1 MTDGPPPLDDFVGE
15 WLSREELVHLHSLR
29 NQWGQAHVNGDL
41 SSISWLAIPPYS
53 GGYHT
58 GVLRLD
64 GRVLA
69 AERFSWAPW
78 GVSRE
83 ARSNGLRVLGEVRL
97 GYEATRV
104 LWRVTLSNETDAARR
119 VELEQE
125 LFAPI
130 AHSEVDWGWL
140 YGTPWN
146 SGHYH
151 DYYATERLRA
161 ETIADEPRQIQLVP
175 HDARVLR
182 LGSPRP
188 PGIQRDEDDAAM
200 LMESALPDHSTSDS
214 GRVQAP
220 SVRGVVRDIAVTGAD
235 GSRHGIDGVHVL
247 ASSRSEFRLEPATIA
262 EGSTLGFELGLEETE
277 QTGIIITHG
286 NHPDSLQIGLDGGRL
301 WLALGGERVAA
312 AEPLGGGAHRIEATV
327 HASGAVLVVD
337 GAEVVRSV
345 AWWRGQ
351 RWSASVEG
359 NVVLVVDTAS
369 PACAAYGLAPAP
381 RTIAIDGGGARA
393 RWTVDLAP
401 GGRATVSIILEVG
414 TEAATVGKTAVA
426 VAADADAA
434 FEAIAERWR
443 ELWLNAFRPGNRDHS
458 GYLPVFETPSR
469 GLARSYYFGALL
481 ALYMRNTGVSR
492 IVPVFL
498 TGGPRLGPTTT
509 FYWDISEWA
518 RTAAML
524 EPVGMRAWILAALA
538 QPYDESHSF
547 DTRNFLPIGNH
558 YAANDHALFRTVQG
572 YVGVTGDTSLLGELA
587 GDRTVLDHLR
597 RLAYRPREHRATY
610 GDRVLVDFGRDPW
623 ELLECVPTYRDAVVS
638 FNAGYVGMLRSLALL
653 LRQLREDQEADLA
666 DLDADELAAAVLRQ
680 YAGDGRWRI
689 SHPDGE
695 DVIGHCLD
703 FELVAAEMAED
714 LDDRHRHELV
724 AFVTDH
730 LIDGDWMRA
739 LSPDDPIAP
748 YSDRPDHGASGA
760 FAGWPGSTAYGLAR
774 LGRQDLA
781 ADFLARLHKSRS
793 GALWGQAI
801 EAVGGG
807 RYRVAERGASNRESS
822 AGVAVTEAII
832 AGLFEIRADFAALAR
847 PAGRS
852 DSEFGTLRG
861 VRAVG
866 FDLPTPPSQA
876 FEHITARRDDSRE
889 PPPRASVPV
898 VS

>member
-1 MTDGPPPLDDFVGE
+1 MTATPPPLDDFVGE

-69 AERFSWAPW
+69 AERSSWAPW
-78 GVSRE
+78 GVARE
-83 ARSNGLRVLGEVRL
+83 AVSDGMRVLGEVRL

-104 LWRVTLSNETDAARR
+104 LWRVTLSNETDAGRR

-130 AHSEVDWGWL
+130 AHSEIDWGWL

-146 SGHYH
+146 WGHYH

-161 ETIADEPRQIQLVP
+161 ETIADEPRQTQLVP

-182 LGSPRP
+182 LGSPRL
-188 PGIQRDEDDAAM
+188 PGIQRDDDVGAM
-200 LMESALPDHSTSDS
+200 VMESTLPDHSTSDS
-214 GRVQAP
+214 GRVRAP
-220 SVRGVVRDIAVTGAD
+220 SIRGVVRDIEIIDAD
-235 GSRHGIDGVHVL
+235 GSRHGIEGVHVL
-247 ASSRSEFRLEPATIA
+247 SSSSFEFRLEPVTIA
-262 EGSTLGFELGLEETE
+262 EGATLGFDLELAESG
-277 QTGIIITHG
+277 QTGIIVTHG
-286 NHPDSLQIGLDGGRL
+286 NHPDSLQIGLEGGTL
-301 WLALGGERVAA
+301 WLAAGGERVAA
-312 AEPLGGGAHRIEATV
+312 PEPLSMGAHRIEATLL
-327 HASGAVLVVD
+327 ASGALLVVD
-337 GAEVVRSV
+337 GVEIVRSV
-345 AWWRGQ
+345 AWWRGR

-359 NVVLVVDTAS
+359 DSLLVVDTGS

-381 RTIAIDGGGARA
+381 HSLVVDGAGARA
-393 RWTVDLAP
+393 RWTFDLDP
-401 GGRATVSIILEVG
+401 GDSATVSIVLEIGTDTAAVG
-414 TEAATVGKTAVA
+414 STAIA
-426 VAADADAA
+426 VAATAVAA

-443 ELWLNAFRPGNRDHS
+443 ELWLNAFKPGNRDHS
-458 GYLPVFETPSR
+458 GYLPVFETSSP
-469 GLARSYYFGALL
+469 GLARTYYFGVLL

-498 TGGPRLGPTTT
+498 TGGPRLGPTAT

-518 RTAAML
+518 RTASML
-524 EPVGMRAWILAALA
+524 EPVGTRDWILAALA
-538 QPYDESHSF
+538 QPYDDSHSF
-547 DTRNFLPIGNH
+547 DTRNLLPIGNH

-572 YVGVTGDTSLLGELA
+572 YVGVTGDISLLGEIA

-623 ELLECVPTYRDAVVS
+623 ELLECIPTYRDAVVS
-638 FNAGYVGMLRSLALL
+638 FNAGYVGMLRSLAQI
-653 LRQLREDQEADLA
+653 LRQLDEDREADLA
-666 DLDADELAAAVLRQ
+666 DRDADELAAAVLRQ
-680 YAGDGRWRI
+680 YAGHGRWRI
-689 SHPDGE
+689 RHPEGE

-703 FELVAAEMAED
+703 FELVASEMAED
-714 LDDRHRHELV
+714 LDDRRRRELV
-724 AFVTDH
+724 AFVTEH

-748 YSDRPDHGASGA
+748 FSDRPDHGAGGA

-774 LGRQDLA
+774 LGRKDLA
-781 ADFLARLHKSRS
+781 ADFLARLHRSRS

-801 EAVGGG
+801 EAIGGG
-807 RYRVAERGASNRESS
+807 RYRVAVRGASNRESS

-847 PAGRS
+847 PAGMS
-852 DSEFGTLRG
+852 DSAFGTLRG
-861 VRAVG
+861 IRAVG
-866 FDLPTPPSQA
+866 FDLAAPSPEA
-876 FEHITARRDDSRE
+876 FGHITTRSQ
-889 PPPRASVPV
+889 PV